1 MSFQVVSLFGRRRVR
16 CDCGVLCAQASSH
29 SSGSPES
36 DKGREMEMRWL
47 VVAVSR
53 RGRSKAIKVHSI
65 TGMEWESL
73 SVPLPIRNSN
83 LPLSS
88 AAVHADQKGRA
99 GSWLGDN
106 PQALVFMV
114 MIRVTDC
121 LYSGSEP
128 PSSRPRGIIR
138 LICECFPGTS

>member
-1 MSFQVVSLFGRRRVR
+1 MNRTKILVSRSSPPLVDAERDVTAAF
-16 CDCGVLCAQASSH
+16 LCAPASRH
-29 SSGSPES
+29 SSGSPEL

-65 TGMEWESL
+65 TGMERESL

-88 AAVHADQKGRA
+88 SAVHADQKRTRPVMTA
-99 GSWLGDN
+99 G
-106 PQALVFMV
+106 
-114 MIRVTDC
+114 
-121 LYSGSEP
+121 
-128 PSSRPRGIIR
+128 
-138 LICECFPGTS
+138 

>member
-1 MSFQVVSLFGRRRVR
+1 MNRTKNGVSRSPPSLVDAERDVTAAF
-16 CDCGVLCAQASSH
+16 LCASRH
-29 SSGSPES
+29 SSGSPEL

-65 TGMEWESL
+65 TGMERESL

-88 AAVHADQKGRA
+88 AALHADQKRTRRVMTA
-99 GSWLGDN
+99 G
-106 PQALVFMV
+106 
-114 MIRVTDC
+114 
-121 LYSGSEP
+121 
-128 PSSRPRGIIR
+128 
-138 LICECFPGTS
+138 